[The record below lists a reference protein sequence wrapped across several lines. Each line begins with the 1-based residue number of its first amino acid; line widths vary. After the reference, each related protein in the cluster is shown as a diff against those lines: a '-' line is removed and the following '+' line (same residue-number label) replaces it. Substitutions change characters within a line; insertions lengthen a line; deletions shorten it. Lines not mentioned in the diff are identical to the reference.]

1 MDTRL
6 FFWEKDSSKENFEY
20 DGGNAPTFCFFPKKT
35 NGVEDKNITLD
46 IYYYY
51 RSNGIRMNQL
61 IGGIKLFFINETD
74 YNELSSR
81 KYQKLSD
88 FDKTGLVYS
97 FGTSVYYYYF
107 LNNNVKYKTLADKL
121 GDIVLFK
128 KNLTQFKEKLG
139 ETEFSS
145 ISMGIISEYLM
156 EVSQLVFE
164 FTDKEDY
171 LDIPKSENLYANEE
185 FAKKYTKL
193 YEKYFDRMNSSAAT
207 ILFLYFIYAC
217 INKDKEKYL
226 KYKDIVKKIKTKY
239 DKSPTIQKEILKLNE
254 GVDKAL
260 EKIKKIKDFL
270 SVKEDFLKEKNIH
283 LGHYTSIATLRILLE
298 NQNKEISGNDEITN
312 NSTNT
317 NDTDDLNQNS
327 CLRLT
332 NSRLMNDPLEGK
344 VITRY
349 LDDTYEQ
356 EAFLPSSIYMMCVT
370 PNVDILPMWQQY
382 GDNGAGAFI
391 RLDNEYLNSIISSS
405 EADIYRVCYL
415 DSEGK
420 VHVSH
425 MDEEDETELK
435 NDLEELRKLCEE
447 LKNTR
452 SDMYPEII
460 SSIQQDISFLFKTI
474 DYSYEE
480 EYRIVVSNTDQFKYE
495 IKCEKNKDYPFPFLY
510 IYLNVL
516 YSGSKYN
523 EVIIGPKAI
532 DIDFLGPYINYLD
545 PNIDIKSSK
554 IPYR

>member
-1 MDTRL
+1 MGIRL
-6 FFWEKDSSKENFEY
+6 FFWKKDSSREDFTY
-20 DGGNAPTFCFFPKKT
+20 DGENTPTFCFFPKKT

-46 IYYYY
+46 IYYYDIN
-51 RSNGIRMNQL
+51 RKISHQL
-61 IGGIKLFFINETD
+61 IGSIKLFFFNGTD
-74 YNELSSR
+74 YDELSSR
-81 KYQKLSD
+81 EYQNFSN
-88 FDKTGLVYS
+88 FNKTGLVYS
-97 FGTSVYYYYF
+97 LGTTVVYYYF
-107 LNNNVKYKTLADKL
+107 WDKVKDKILPNKL
-121 GDIVLFK
+121 GDIILSKENF
-128 KNLTQFKEKLG
+128 TQFKEKLG
-139 ETEFSS
+139 ETELSS
-145 ISMGIISEYLM
+145 ISMGIESEYLM
-156 EVSQLVFE
+156 EVSKLVFE
-164 FTDKEDY
+164 FTDKGGY
-171 LDIPKSENLYANEE
+171 LDIPKSKKLYDNKE
-185 FAKKYTKL
+185 FSKKYTKL
-193 YEKYFDRMNSSAAT
+193 YEKYFDTMISVPAAL
-207 ILFLYFIYAC
+207 LFLDFIYAC
-217 INKDKEKYL
+217 INKGKAKYL
-226 KYKDIVKKIKTKY
+226 EYEDIVEKIKTKY
-239 DKSPTIQKEILKLNE
+239 NRISIIQKEILRLNE
-254 GVDKAL
+254 GADKAL
-260 EKIKKIKDFL
+260 EKIKKIKDVL
-270 SVKEDFLKEKNIH
+270 SVKKDFLKEKNIH
-283 LGHYTSIATLRILLE
+283 LGHYTSIATLKILLE
-298 NQNKEISGNDEITN
+298 NQNKEISGKDEIMD
-312 NSTNT
+312 NSIRTD
-317 NDTDDLNQNS
+317 DTDNQNQNS

-382 GDNGAGAFI
+382 GDNGTGAFI
-391 RLDNEYLNSIISSS
+391 RLDNEYLNSIISTSK
-405 EADIYRVCYL
+405 ADIYRVCYL
-415 DSEGK
+415 DSEGE

-425 MDEEDETELK
+425 MDKEDEAKLK

-460 SSIQQDISFLFKTI
+460 SSIQQDISFLFKTV

-495 IKCEKNKDYPFPFLY
+495 IKCEENKDYPFPFLY

-554 IPYR
+554 ILYR

>member
-1 MDTRL
+1 MGIRL
-6 FFWEKDSSKENFEY
+6 FFWKKDSSREDFTY
-20 DGGNAPTFCFFPKKT
+20 DGENTPTFCFFPKKT

-46 IYYYY
+46 IYYYDIN
-51 RSNGIRMNQL
+51 SKISHQL
-61 IGGIKLFFINETD
+61 IGIIKLFFFNGTD
-74 YNELSSR
+74 YDELSSR
-81 KYQKLSD
+81 EYQNFSN
-88 FDKTGLVYS
+88 FNKTGLVYS
-97 FGTSVYYYYF
+97 LGTTVFYYYF
-107 LNNNVKYKTLADKL
+107 WDKVKDKILPNKL
-121 GDIVLFK
+121 GDIILSKENF
-128 KNLTQFKEKLG
+128 TQFKEKLG
-139 ETEFSS
+139 ETELSS
-145 ISMGIISEYLM
+145 ISMGIESEYLM
-156 EVSQLVFE
+156 EVSKLVFE
-164 FTDKEDY
+164 FTDKGGY
-171 LDIPKSENLYANEE
+171 LDIPKSKKLYDNKE
-185 FAKKYTKL
+185 FSKKYTKL
-193 YEKYFDRMNSSAAT
+193 YEKYFDTMISVPAAL
-207 ILFLYFIYAC
+207 LFLDFIYAC
-217 INKDKEKYL
+217 INKGKAKYL
-226 KYKDIVKKIKTKY
+226 EYEDIVEKIKTKY
-239 DKSPTIQKEILKLNE
+239 NRISIIQKEILRLNE
-254 GVDKAL
+254 GADKAL
-260 EKIKKIKDFL
+260 EKIKKIKDVL
-270 SVKEDFLKEKNIH
+270 SVKKDFLKEKNIH
-283 LGHYTSIATLRILLE
+283 LGHYTSIATLKILLE
-298 NQNKEISGNDEITN
+298 NQNKEISGKDEIMD
-312 NSTNT
+312 NSIRTD
-317 NDTDDLNQNS
+317 DTDNQNQNS

-382 GDNGAGAFI
+382 GDNGTGAFI
-391 RLDNEYLNSIISSS
+391 RLDNEYLNSIISTSK
-405 EADIYRVCYL
+405 ADIYRVCYL
-415 DSEGK
+415 DSEGE

-425 MDEEDETELK
+425 MDKEDEAKLK

-460 SSIQQDISFLFKTI
+460 SSIQQDISFLFKTV

-495 IKCEKNKDYPFPFLY
+495 IKCEENKDYPFPFLY

-554 IPYR
+554 ILYR

>member
-1 MDTRL
+1 MGVRL
-6 FFWEKDSSKENFEY
+6 FFGKKDSSREDFTNDGENT
-20 DGGNAPTFCFFPKKT
+20 PTLCFFPKKT
-35 NGVEDKNITLD
+35 NGVEDKNIILD
-46 IYYYY
+46 IYYYDM
-51 RSNGIRMNQL
+51 NDGKIRNQL
-61 IGGIKLFFINETD
+61 IGGIRLFFLNGTD
-74 YNELSSR
+74 YDELSSR
-81 KYQKLSD
+81 EYQKLSD

-97 FGTSVYYYYF
+97 LGTTVSYYYF
-107 LNNNVKYKTLADKL
+107 WDNVRVESLPNKL
-121 GDIVLFK
+121 GDIILSKENF
-128 KNLTQFKEKLG
+128 TQLKENLG
-139 ETEFSS
+139 ETELSHIS
-145 ISMGIISEYLM
+145 IGIESEYLM
-156 EVSQLVFE
+156 EVSKLVFE
-164 FTDKEDY
+164 FTDKEGY
-171 LDIPKSENLYANEE
+171 LDIPKSKNLYANEE
-185 FAKKYTKL
+185 FAEKYTKL
-193 YEKYFDRMNSSAAT
+193 YEKYFDRMISGPAT
-207 ILFLYFIYAC
+207 HFFLEFIYAC
-217 INKDKEKYL
+217 INEGKAKYL
-226 KYKDIVKKIKTKY
+226 EYEDIVEKIKAKY
-239 DKSPTIQKEILKLNE
+239 NRISIIQKEILRLNE

-260 EKIKKIKDFL
+260 EKIKKIKDVL

-283 LGHYTSIATLRILLE
+283 LGHYTSIATLKILLE
-298 NQNKEISGNDEITN
+298 NQNKEISGKDEIMN
-312 NSTNT
+312 NSIRTD
-317 NDTDDLNQNS
+317 DTDNQNQNS

-382 GDNGAGAFI
+382 GDNGEGAFI
-391 RLDNEYLNSIISSS
+391 RLDNEYLNSIISTSK
-405 EADIYRVCYL
+405 ADIYRVCYL

-425 MDEEDETELK
+425 MDEEDEVKLK

-447 LKNTR
+447 LKDTR

-460 SSIQQDISFLFKTI
+460 SSIQQDISFLFKTV

-480 EYRIVVSNTDQFKYE
+480 EYRIVVSNTDKFEYE
-495 IKCEKNKDYPFPFLY
+495 IKCEENKDYPFPFLY
-510 IYLNVL
+510 VYLNVQ

-554 IPYR
+554 IPFR